1 MARATQ
7 EQLWFPPL
15 VSEQCRTT
23 TGHALFCG
31 ERQSATRLLPS
42 KQKIRTPT
50 LCREPPRQYRDT
62 HRVIAIFFAS
72 WIMPASALLHSLR
85 SASLD
90 AGIIATL
97 LVSSLLLTPHAQA
110 HEIRPAYLKLTQIG
124 ADEAASLVNDVDF
137 VAIQDST
144 YFEASLRQPQIDGR
158 FLGLDLGTNCI
169 SQLTSANLSGEALIE
184 VSLLSCGDGGL
195 QQIDILG
202 LDRTMIDALVS
213 IKRLDGSESNHLITA
228 QETSLDLSSTAAT
241 LPAYLLVGFEHLVLG
256 YDHILFVLMLLYL
269 VTRPRQI
276 FWVVTSFTLAHSLTL
291 ALSALG
297 FVIVAQLP
305 IEAAIAGSIVLLAYE
320 TLSDRQS
327 LSHRFPALVAFSFG
341 LIHGLGFAG
350 ALSEIGLPEDSRL
363 GALLLFNVG
372 IELGKIVIVIAVL
385 ALLFLLRKALGTRV
399 SMGSRQV
406 LRALPAVAI
415 GGVASYWFFERA
427 LQILSPLLS

>member
-1 MARATQ
+1 MI
-7 EQLWFPPL
+7 
-15 VSEQCRTT
+15 
-23 TGHALFCG
+23 ALF
-31 ERQSATRLLPS
+31 
-42 KQKIRTPT
+42 
-50 LCREPPRQYRDT
+50 
-62 HRVIAIFFAS
+62 FAR

-85 SASLD
+85 LASRG
-90 AGIIATL
+90 AGVIATL

-144 YFEASLRQPQIDGR
+144 YFEASLRQPQINGR

-297 FVIVAQLP
+297 FVIVAQRP

-372 IELGKIVIVIAVL
+372 IELGQIVIVIAVL